1 MYAALRLELPAAPVP
16 DQRDRNDLLI
26 VLDMFQVLER
36 RVERGHIAFGVI
48 ADVAKPVVPVLPR
61 LADEVVF
68 IVLAEQTVGFRMLL
82 RIIYDALDLNSHVKL
97 FQLVSRRG
105 FGLDRRPHRNID
117 HSLRDRFRNFGLP
130 ACEGVAGAGRGAVE
144 RGGRGILP
152 KVRIDLIGENFFVL
166 NAVGVGDGVYLRHM
180 YAALRLEL
188 PAAPVPDQRDRNDL
202 LIVLDMFQVLEC
214 RVELGHIAFGVIVD
228 VAKPVVP
235 VLPRLEDEV
244 VFIVLAEQ
252 TVGGRMLLRII
263 YDALDLNSHFKLFQ
277 IVSRRGFGL
286 ADDFNDRYFTLLRP
300 FPVLVNS
307 YFGVIAEGDGQRC
320 VLLVNEPVL
329 GAGEGVI
336 CHQIRRY
343 RDRRGDVVA
352 LLVRLHIADRILR
365 RGGNIIRLVSMCCFV
380 VLADDSKTAVQRR
393 GLVRL
398 IGGRGLLAV
407 LNLDHTQAVVQY
419 PLAILVAD
427 YKPQRCLV
435 RIVELMRLRFFA
447 VVLCDIRRG
456 LDGHVVFPRLIQ
468 SRRFRP
474 VERLALRVV
483 DQVVVFRPAAGGADV
498 HYLNLPDSGFQI
510 VIGGNR
516 NKRGLRS
523 ALFPDGVDGLGAV
536 CMFNGNRAARL
547 ILRISRSRTVS
558 PALEGVA
565 FLGRGLIGDGKGN
578 LVHRW
583 MRCRTRLTIRRTGAA
598 IRIITQFKEWH
609 PDGVDGL
616 GRIVLGQCDRLS
628 ARVLRS
634 RSIRLV
640 RPANVLI
647 ATAVLQLRCINM
659 KREGSRRCGP
669 IRYFREPST
678 VRAVVI
684 LIIQIVHVGRSGVGF
699 LRDQINRIRCLRSS
713 RTGGV
718 EVKNCGVLLVLFRPA
733 NEFIARIQ
741 LVFQRRNA
749 DLSELADQNRM
760 IDARMACAILA
771 CIGLINRRAIV
782 IANVELIADI
792 KNLVLDCLCFIRF
805 QRLRTDTVV
814 SRKG

>member
-1 MYAALRLELPAAPVP
+1 MAVFHFLLGRNGRAAVGIKGDGIYLCHKHAALSLDLPAAPDP

-26 VLDMFQVLER
+26 VLDMFRGRER
-36 RVERGHIAFGVI
+36 LVELGHIGVGVI
-48 ADVAKPVVPVLPR
+48 ADVAKPVVPDLLR

-68 IVLAEQTVGFRMLL
+68 IVLAEQAVGARMLL
-82 RIIYDALDLNSHVKL
+82 RSIYNALDLNSHFKL

-105 FGLDRRPHRNID
+105 FGLAGDLDDRADRPQAVHRD
-117 HSLRDRFRNFGLP
+117 KLP
-130 ACEGVAGAGRGAVE
+130 LC
-144 RGGRGILP
+144 ILP
-152 KVRIDLIGENFFVL
+152 NPAHRGDC
-166 NAVGVGDGVYLRHM
+166 VGVGVFVARKVFVKFFYVLIPKDRNGIRPDAIDLLNRWVGFCVAAKLRH
-180 YAALRLEL
+180 
-188 PAAPVPDQRDRNDL
+188 
-202 LIVLDMFQVLEC
+202 
-214 RVELGHIAFGVIVD
+214 VI
-228 VAKPVVP
+228 P
-235 VLPRLEDEV
+235 
-244 VFIVLAEQ
+244 
-252 TVGGRMLLRII
+252 
-263 YDALDLNSHFKLFQ
+263 LF
-277 IVSRRGFGL
+277 
-286 ADDFNDRYFTLLRP
+286 
-300 FPVLVNS
+300 
-307 YFGVIAEGDGQRC
+307 
-320 VLLVNEPVL
+320 
-329 GAGEGVI
+329 
-336 CHQIRRY
+336 
-343 RDRRGDVVA
+343 
-352 LLVRLHIADRILR
+352 
-365 RGGNIIRLVSMCCFV
+365 IRLVLAYYPNILLPAGNDRLCGRGHFMRGFDPRVRCRFHPRLTIFIIGEVERDGLRGRGVLHLPDQIAGLLHEPCRPDSHRADISARAIACD
-380 VLADDSKTAVQRR
+380 LADRMLWGGRESERILYRIMRSGCRNADNIYNNAGHVVFR
-393 GLVRL
+393 GL
-398 IGGRGLLAV
+398 GGLVGGWGLLAV
-407 LNLDHTQAVVQY
+407 LNLDHTQAVVQL
-419 PLAILVAD
+419 PRVILVAD
-427 YKPQRCLV
+427 YKLQRCLV

-483 DQVVVFRPAAGGADV
+483 NQVVVFRPAAGRADV

-516 NKRGLRS
+516 NRI
-523 ALFPDGVDGLGAV
+523 APFPNSVDGLGAV
-536 CMFNGNRAARL
+536 FMFNVNRAARL
-547 ILRISRSRTVS
+547 ILRSGRSRTVS

-565 FLGRGLIGDGKGN
+565 IFGRDRTGDGKGN
-578 LVHRW
+578 PVHRW
-583 MRCRTRLTIRRTGAA
+583 MRCRTRLTSRRTGAA
-598 IRIITQFKEWH
+598 IRIILQFKEWH

-616 GRIVLGQCDRLS
+616 GRIVLGQYDRIS

-634 RSIRLV
+634 HSIRLV
-640 RPANVLI
+640 RPANVI
-647 ATAVLQLRCINM
+647 ISTAGQLRSINI
-659 KREGSRRCGP
+659 KREGSRRRGP
-669 IRYFREPST
+669 IRHIREPCA

-718 EVKNCGVLLVLFRPA
+718 EVKNCGVLLGLFRPA

-749 DLSELADQNRM
+749 DISELADQNRM

-771 CIGLINRRAIV
+771 CIGLINRHAIA